1 MRGMSNLERH
11 KKTGMYWARVTV
23 PADLRPSLGKAAWRR
38 STGTKNFEE
47 ARLKAGPWIAEW
59 KSQIAAARGRHPA
72 MLSRL
77 DPSGLPQ
84 AEKALERW
92 KQNALLGVSQA
103 TRAASTVSID
113 DLFPGYSALTP
124 FAKGHAAWRFFAN
137 HPNTNR
143 DISSTPENDAL
154 RSQLEAASKTTDGW
168 TLVRGFATRMED
180 AIGEAI
186 QDVLPE
192 SLPHLRK
199 RFADA
204 WLTVEIAREKKR
216 QGYAIEISRLLNFT
230 GELVQAN
237 WAGAG
242 AKAFPRAKR
251 ETLSQFEERF
261 ILRFPDEK
269 NRSLPTYLRRF
280 REAVGDIYV
289 DEVTPAMVD
298 DFLVALRRYP
308 IVKNQKWADRLTF
321 GEILDRFEDDDD
333 VARIKGKT
341 VRVRWAYGLKRFF
354 SYAVDLDLI
363 PKSPLLPSLIPKR
376 RYDGSTTG
384 DPYSPEE
391 IKRLF
396 SRPMFT
402 GMSEASSG
410 AGYREVPGTEMVW
423 DGKFW
428 MPILALWHGFRAA
441 EIGGCALDDIKQVH
455 GYWMF
460 DLQNRDLKNAQSR
473 RIVPLH
479 PVMIDLGFLD
489 YIDDQKRLGERWLF
503 PEFDH
508 DRGKDV
514 IKQYGKWFGLW
525 RRRDAEANEMRN
537 FHSFRHTFIGRC
549 RELELPVEH
558 RNQITGHAKSIP
570 ENYGGALHVS
580 YLAGF
585 MDKVMFPNF
594 PEVRPYRSSW
604 V

>member
-23 PADLRPSLGKAAWRR
+23 PADLRASLGKSAWRR
-38 STGTKNFEE
+38 STGTKDFEE
-47 ARLKAGPWIAEW
+47 ARLRAGPWIADW

-72 MLSRL
+72 MTSRL
-77 DPSGLPQ
+77 DLSGLLQ

-92 KQNALLGVSQA
+92 KQNALLGVSSV
-103 TRAASTVSID
+103 TNAARTVSID

-124 FAKGHAAWRFFAN
+124 FAKGHAAWRFFGSY
-137 HPNTNR
+137 PNANR
-143 DISSTPENDAL
+143 DISPTPENDAL

-168 TLVRGFATRMED
+168 AYVGGFATRMED
-180 AIGEAI
+180 AIGEVI
-186 QDVLPE
+186 QDVPPE
-192 SLPHLRK
+192 SLSHLRK

-216 QGYAIEISRLLNFT
+216 QAYAIEVSRLLNFT
-230 GELVQAN
+230 GELAQTN
-237 WAGAG
+237 WAGA
-242 AKAFPRAKR
+242 ARTPLRAQR
-251 ETLSQFEERF
+251 LTLSQFEERF
-261 ILRFPDEK
+261 LARFPEEK
-269 NRSLPTYLRRF
+269 LRSLPTYLRRF
-280 REAVGDIYV
+280 REVVGDIHV

-308 IVKNQKWADRLTF
+308 VVKTQKWASELTF
-321 GEILDRFEDDDD
+321 SQILERFEEDDD
-333 VARIKGKT
+333 VKRIKGKT
-341 VRVRWAYGLKRFF
+341 VRVRWAYGLRRFF
-354 SYAVDLDLI
+354 NYAVDMRLI
-363 PKSPLLPSLIPKR
+363 DNSPLLPNLLPKKR
-376 RYDGSTTG
+376 DDGSSTG

-391 IKRLF
+391 ITRLF

-402 GMSEASSG
+402 GMTG
-410 AGYREVPGTEMVW
+410 AGLVTGYREELGTEMVW

-455 GYWMF
+455 GYWVF
-460 DLQNRDLKNAQSR
+460 DLTKRDLKNIQSR

-479 PVMIDLGFLD
+479 PVMIELGFLD
-489 YIDDQKRLGERWLF
+489 YVGDQRRLGENWLF
-503 PEFDH
+503 PEFNH

-525 RRRDAEANEMRN
+525 RRRDEDADEMRN

-549 RELELPVEH
+549 RELELPPEH

-570 ENYGGALHVS
+570 ESYGGALPVS
-580 YLAGF
+580 YLAAF
-585 MDKVMFPNF
+585 MGKVIFPTF
-594 PEVRPYRSSW
+594 PVVKRYRSS
-604 V
+604 